1 MSRRNFA
8 KLTRRLL
15 GRFERIDHQLE
26 EIAGSAALL
35 RKACDEGEKH
45 RRVMPSTV
53 RLPRGLK
60 HRLPSLSLPR

>member
-1 MSRRNFA
+1 MSKRNFA

-26 EIAGSAALL
+26 DIAGSAALL
-35 RKACDEGEKH
+35 RKACDEREER

-53 RLPRGLK
+53 RLARGLK
-60 HRLPSLSLPR
+60 HRKPALPLQG